1 MDKEDPP
8 RLKDSALYRIADDV
22 GFNARVEPMWYT
34 FTRLESRRG
43 FLERW
48 REKRRMRR
56 LISGIN
62 AGLKGQGVPGGGWE
76 DRTGSCVCNLRV
88 AKTGLMGEFRNYL
101 RNSLDSEAVKGW
113 PHLMAVRDR
122 ACYMIPHDFAK
133 PMAVSPGSGED
144 TLPVVSAAAVLR
156 ELAEV
161 NRRLRIDETFALARK
176 KMVDFLDAAEKD
188 IQMYESRFG
197 AEEGFWPR
205 FAYVL
210 LKKLA
215 EVSVER
221 GLPAIVA

>member
-1 MDKEDPP
+1 MDKEAP
-8 RLKDSALYRIADDV
+8 RLKDSALYRIAGDV

-34 FTRLESRRG
+34 FTRLQSRMG

-48 REKRRMRR
+48 RERRRLRR
-56 LISGIN
+56 LISGVN
-62 AGLKGQGVPGGGWE
+62 AGLKDQGVPPDGWE

-101 RNSLDSEAVKGW
+101 RNTLDSEAVKGW
-113 PHLMAVRDR
+113 PHLMGIRDR
-122 ACYMIPHDFAK
+122 ACYLLPHDFAK

-144 TLPVVSAAAVLR
+144 TLPVVSAAAAQR

-161 NRRLRIDETFALARK
+161 NRRLRIDETFALK
-176 KMVDFLDAAEKD
+176 KMVDFLDATGKD

-197 AEEGFWPR
+197 AQEGFWPR

-215 EVSVER
+215 DVSADR
-221 GLPAIVA
+221 GLPGIVA